1 MGIFSKKKTVENGEN
16 RFGVKVINYGD
27 VVSSKSTPLLEAV
40 YDLISKSFAKI
51 DFFNREVKVDDEGK
65 KTYRPLNND
74 SVNYVLQ
81 TRPNKYLT
89 PFDFK
94 YLMCYQMLKYGNAI
108 AYINR
113 DKYGNIV
120 SLIPYDLGEY
130 SMGQGFKTLEG
141 RVVLQLR
148 KTLNQN
154 NPLNEEYQD
163 EFVYYDDLLHL
174 RLNAN
179 NLFNGDL
186 DGLSGAESTLTKV
199 IDKHLNQLINDL
211 ANGQPKFVIKEGKA
225 SLSSVNQTMLSNSN
239 KKQKQK
245 ELEERYNDAKDVF
258 VLDAGEDFQEF
269 SGNFKTLNA
278 DQVESVKKMLYSMK
292 GLSEKIINGEANYDQ
307 MEVFYCNHIQPI
319 VEKFTEELNYKLL
332 TKTAQTQGKHIDY
345 YRNPFEYIPITKA
358 MDSVYKAHQDLT
370 VNEVREMIFKLP
382 PVPDGDTVLSN
393 LNFVSGI
400 NEVDSQKGGD

>member
-1 MGIFSKKKTVENGEN
+1 MGIFRKKKNVDGGEN
-16 RFGVKVINYGD
+16 LFGVRVLNYGS
-27 VVSSKSTPLLEAV
+27 VQTTGNTPLLETV

-51 DFFNREVKVDDEGK
+51 DYFNREITIDKEGNK
-65 KTYRPLNND
+65 KYKALKND
-74 SVNYVLQ
+74 SINYVLQ
-81 TRPNKYLT
+81 KRPNKYMT

-108 AYINR
+108 AYVNR

-154 NPLNEEYQD
+154 NALKDEYQD
-163 EFVYYDDLLHL
+163 EFVYYDDLIHL
-174 RLNAN
+174 RLNPN
-179 NLFNGDL
+179 NIFDGDL
-186 DGLSGAESTLTKV
+186 NGLLGAEGTLIKV
-199 IDKHLNQLINDL
+199 IDKHLNSLVNDL
-211 ANGQPKFVIKEGKA
+211 ANGQPKIIIKQGKA
-225 SLSSVNQTMLSNSN
+225 SLSSLNNSMMSNEV
-239 KKQKQK
+239 KKTKQE
-245 ELEERYNDAKDVF
+245 ELEERLNKAKDVF
-258 VLDAGEDFQEF
+258 VLDAGEEFQEF
-269 SGNFKTLNA
+269 TSNFKTLGTEQFEA
-278 DQVESVKKMLYSMK
+278 VKNMLYEMK
-292 GLSEKIINGEANYDQ
+292 GLSEKIINGEATYEQ
-307 MEVFYCNHIQPI
+307 MEIFYCNHVQPI

-332 TKTAQTQGKHIDY
+332 TKTAQTQGKVIGY

-382 PVPDGDTVLSN
+382 PVPDGDVVLSN
-393 LNFVSGI
+393 LNFQTGI
-400 NEVDSQKGGD
+400 NEADAQKGGD